1 MKKDMKQVVEDFMH
15 SKKIDSDARVEM
27 PNGDI
32 YLHNLLN
39 EFATMIRDE
48 TLSEVVK
55 ETRTKISWT

>member
-32 YLHNLLN
+32 YLKKLLTQ
-39 EFATMIRDE
+39 FATQVRDE
-48 TLSEVVK
+48 TLSEVVQ